1 MRAPT
6 ACLLLSILSAL
17 AAAPCAAFAPYWAS
31 PHFSIGSKTAG
42 SCAAT
47 LSAREASP
55 QHKRHRPQAPV
66 MRSPSRSF
74 SYVSSSSCLLPLS
87 LTMLSSV
94 TSPEEESSS
103 VGGDVAAASSDE
115 SSEGASLLQR
125 VRSYFV
131 PKKDDLTFRQRLA
144 KMGLAAVLSY
154 GWVSNMSY
162 CVTVSLAWY
171 IFSKQVRRP
180 SPLKC
185 F

>member
-6 ACLLLSILSAL
+6 ACLLLSILSVL

-31 PHFSIGSKTAG
+31 RHSSIGSKTAG

-55 QHKRHRPQAPV
+55 LHKRHRPQAPM
-66 MRSPSRSF
+66 MRSKSRSF
-74 SYVSSSSCLLPLS
+74 SYVSSSPCLLPLS
-87 LTMLSSV
+87 MTMLSSA

-103 VGGDVAAASSDE
+103 VGGDVAAASSEE
-115 SSEGASLLQR
+115 SE
-125 VRSYFV
+125 
-131 PKKDDLTFRQRLA
+131 DDLTFRQRLA

-180 SPLKC
+180 SPLKY